1 LKYIVEYNTFR
12 HDLRPINESLAVG
25 LVTDALQFMIGAAAE
40 YGIAAASIGIGT
52 PVALAVETIVDV
64 GFAAGIIASSIK
76 QVTELKGQFDKF
88 VDTIN
93 KCMASFEIF
102 KSGDFDTFYSTVKQ
116 TMIEGIDLI
125 KGEETVDKLAEK
137 LRDIISSLISK
148 ITDAVAKSLKVLIP
162 DATTGLALSTAIK
175 VVVETVSDKGY
186 TIATTAVEKLGEYKK
201 YLIDPDEFPKLLEQT
216 FPEVYKLI
224 DGFKKKI
231 AETGWTKS
239 IVMFGASGLILKK
252 MGPSGLDKLTATIK
266 KFEPIVMDLV
276 KKILSI
282 VIPVTFTLLAII
294 QILLKGEYKS
304 DEKETKSDEKETKS
318 DAKAEGQDDLVNTL
332 KNVKTKNPEAIK
344 KLDDI
349 ANIYQDPDKNK
360 DKIAEIDKLIGGEE
374 GKGISPIKAY

>member
-1 LKYIVEYNTFR
+1 MKYIVEYNTFR

-64 GFAAGIIASSIK
+64 GFAGGIIASSIK

-102 KSGDFDTFYSTVKQ
+102 KSGDFDTFYSTIKQ

-148 ITDAVAKSLKVLIP
+148 ITDAVTKSLKVLIP
-162 DATTGLALSTAIK
+162 DATIGLALSSAVK

-231 AETGWTKS
+231 AETGWAKS

-304 DEKETKSDEKETKS
+304 DEKETKSDEKETK
-318 DAKAEGQDDLVNTL
+318 
-332 KNVKTKNPEAIK
+332 
-344 KLDDI
+344 
-349 ANIYQDPDKNK
+349 
-360 DKIAEIDKLIGGEE
+360 
-374 GKGISPIKAY
+374 

>member
-1 LKYIVEYNTFR
+1 MKYIVEYNTFR

-25 LVTDALQFMIGAAAE
+25 LVTDALQFMIGAAAN

-52 PVALAVETIVDV
+52 PVALAVETIIDV
-64 GFAAGIIASSIK
+64 GFAAGVIASSIK

-93 KCMASFEIF
+93 KCLASFEIF
-102 KSGDFDTFYSTVKQ
+102 KSGDFDTFYSTIKQ

-137 LRDIISSLISK
+137 LRDIISGLISK

-162 DATTGLALSTAIK
+162 DATIGMVLSGAVK
-175 VVVETVSDKGY
+175 AVVETVSDKGY

-231 AETGWTKS
+231 KETGWVKS
-239 IVMFGASGLILKK
+239 IAMFGPNGLILKK

-282 VIPVTFTLLAII
+282 VIPVTFTLLAVI

-304 DEKETKSDEKETKS
+304 DEKETKSD
-318 DAKAEGQDDLVNTL
+318 AKAEGQDDLINTL
-332 KNVKTKNPEAIK
+332 KDVKTKNPEAIK

-349 ANIYQDPDKNK
+349 ANIYEDPDKNK
-360 DKIAEIDKLIGGEE
+360 DKIAEIDKLIGGKE
-374 GKGISPIKAY
+374 GKDISSIKAY

>member
-1 LKYIVEYNTFR
+1 MKYIVEYNTFR
-12 HDLRPINESLAVG
+12 HDLRPVNESLAVG
-25 LVTDALQFMIGAAAE
+25 LATDALQFMIGAAAE

-52 PVALAVETIVDV
+52 PVALAVETIIDV
-64 GFAAGIIASSIK
+64 GFAAGVIASSIK

-93 KCMASFEIF
+93 KCLASFEIF
-102 KSGDFDTFYSTVKQ
+102 KSGDFDTFYSTIKQ

-137 LRDIISSLISK
+137 LRDIISGLISK

-162 DATTGLALSTAIK
+162 DATIGMVLSGAVK
-175 VVVETVSDKGY
+175 AVVETVSDKGY

-231 AETGWTKS
+231 NETGWVKS
-239 IVMFGASGLILKK
+239 IAMFGPNGLILKK

-282 VIPVTFTLLAII
+282 VIPVTFTLLAVI
-294 QILLKGEYKS
+294 QILLKEEY
-304 DEKETKSDEKETKS
+304 KSDEKETKS
-318 DAKAEGQDDLVNTL
+318 DAKAEGQDDLINTL
-332 KNVKTKNPEAIK
+332 KDVKTKNPEAIK

-349 ANIYQDPDKNK
+349 ANIYEDPDKNK
-360 DKIAEIDKLIGGEE
+360 DKIAEIDKLIGGKE
-374 GKGISPIKAY
+374 GKDISSIKAY

>member
-1 LKYIVEYNTFR
+1 MKYIVEYNTFR

-40 YGIAAASIGIGT
+40 YGIAAASIGVGT

-64 GFAAGIIASSIK
+64 GFAAGIIKSSIN
-76 QVTELKGQFDKF
+76 QVSELKGQFDKF

-102 KSGDFDTFYSTVKQ
+102 KSGDFDTFYSTIKQ

-162 DATTGLALSTAIK
+162 DATIGLALSTAIK

-304 DEKETKSDEKETKS
+304 DEKETKSD
-318 DAKAEGQDDLVNTL
+318 AKAEGQDDLVNTL

>member
-1 LKYIVEYNTFR
+1 MKYIVEYNTFR

-40 YGIAAASIGIGT
+40 YGIAAASIGVGT
-52 PVALAVETIVDV
+52 PVALAVETIIDV
-64 GFAAGIIASSIK
+64 GFAAGIIKSSIN
-76 QVTELKGQFDKF
+76 QVSELKGQFDKF

-102 KSGDFDTFYSTVKQ
+102 KSGDFDTFYSTIKQ

-162 DATTGLALSTAIK
+162 DATIGLALSTAIK

-304 DEKETKSDEKETKS
+304 DEKETKSD
-318 DAKAEGQDDLVNTL
+318 AKAEGQDDLVNTL

>member
-1 LKYIVEYNTFR
+1 MKYIVEYNTFR

-40 YGIAAASIGIGT
+40 YGIAAASIGVGT

-102 KSGDFDTFYSTVKQ
+102 KSGDFDTFYSTIKK

-148 ITDAVAKSLKVLIP
+148 ITDAVTKSLKVLIP
-162 DATTGLALSTAIK
+162 DATIGLALSTAIK

-304 DEKETKSDEKETKS
+304 DEKETKSD
-318 DAKAEGQDDLVNTL
+318 AKAEGQDDLVNTL

>member
-40 YGIAAASIGIGT
+40 YGIAAASIGVGT

-64 GFAAGIIASSIK
+64 GFAAGIIKSSIN
-76 QVTELKGQFDKF
+76 QVSELKGQFDKF

-102 KSGDFDTFYSTVKQ
+102 KSGDFDTFYSTIKQ

-162 DATTGLALSTAIK
+162 DATIGLALSTAIK

-304 DEKETKSDEKETKS
+304 DEKETKSD
-318 DAKAEGQDDLVNTL
+318 AKAEGQDDLVNTL

>member
-1 LKYIVEYNTFR
+1 MKYIVEYNTFR
-12 HDLRPINESLAVG
+12 HDLRPVNESLAVG
-25 LVTDALQFMIGAAAE
+25 LVTDALQFMIGAAAN

-52 PVALAVETIVDV
+52 PVALAVETIIDV
-64 GFAAGIIASSIK
+64 GFAAGVIASSIK

-93 KCMASFEIF
+93 KCLASFEIF
-102 KSGDFDTFYSTVKQ
+102 KSGDFDTFYSTIKQ

-137 LRDIISSLISK
+137 LRDIISGLISK

-162 DATTGLALSTAIK
+162 DATIGMVLSGAVK
-175 VVVETVSDKGY
+175 AVVETVSDKGY

-231 AETGWTKS
+231 NETGWVKS
-239 IVMFGASGLILKK
+239 IAMFGPNGLILKK

-282 VIPVTFTLLAII
+282 VIPVTFTLLAVI
-294 QILLKGEYKS
+294 QILLKGEY
-304 DEKETKSDEKETKS
+304 KSDEKETKS

-360 DKIAEIDKLIGGEE
+360 DKIAKIDKLIGGEE
-374 GKGISPIKAY
+374 GKDISSIKAY

>member
-40 YGIAAASIGIGT
+40 YGIAAASIGVGT
-52 PVALAVETIVDV
+52 PVALAVETIIDV
-64 GFAAGIIASSIK
+64 GFAAGIIKSSIN
-76 QVTELKGQFDKF
+76 QVSELKGQFDKF

-102 KSGDFDTFYSTVKQ
+102 KSGDFDTFYSTIKQ

-162 DATTGLALSTAIK
+162 DATIGLALSTAIK

-304 DEKETKSDEKETKS
+304 DEKETKSD
-318 DAKAEGQDDLVNTL
+318 AKAEGQDDLVNTL

>member
-1 LKYIVEYNTFR
+1 MKYIVEYNTFR

-40 YGIAAASIGIGT
+40 YGIAAASIGVGT
-52 PVALAVETIVDV
+52 PVALAVETIIDV
-64 GFAAGIIASSIK
+64 GFAAGIIKSSIN

-102 KSGDFDTFYSTVKQ
+102 KSGDFDTFYSTIKQ

-162 DATTGLALSTAIK
+162 DATIGLALSTAIK

-304 DEKETKSDEKETKS
+304 DEKETKSD
-318 DAKAEGQDDLVNTL
+318 AKAEGQDDLVNTL